1 MTTDKCHSPA
11 TSPMW
16 WDGGDRAITAREK
29 ATIEEHGPS
38 CYTIPLLPAHAADP
52 ADPWRGL
59 YLPARMSAPSEYG
72 DLSHPDIP
80 LWPDQ
85 REDALDKLVHAQG
98 FDFQIVAGEFT
109 YEAMDDGD
117 ELYWQEMRAWNPE
130 APEGE
135 WRLAWKG
142 DTEDGPYA
150 WFVRPMALRPEL
162 AALAARQSG
171 GVDEPAFDQTIEQ
184 RDRYHGTADEL
195 ADHIARITGVDIGEH
210 SSVNCPWQNAIEAAA
225 EYKPAQGIDLGQ
237 VREIRIPARNNLDPI
252 SVFVQDQA
260 AGRGRIVV
268 TCYGN
273 AWQAFWGA
281 MGDRT
286 VMEFVAQ
293 CDADYVSGN
302 MISGRQTRMTKAERA
317 YTERIATEVIAEFR
331 ALRDSQRDAAQGLG
345 NG

>member
-1 MTTDKCHSPA
+1 MTTDKYHSPA
-11 TSPMW
+11 TAPMW

-38 CYTIPLLPAHAADP
+38 CYTIPLLPAQAADP

-59 YLPARMSAPSEYG
+59 YLPARMPAPSEYG

-109 YEAMDDGD
+109 SEALDDGD
-117 ELYWQEMRAWNPE
+117 ELYWQEMRAWNPK

-162 AALAARQSG
+162 AALAARQPGAQEPVAVVGSDFTLLWAGSG
-171 GVDEPAFDQTIEQ
+171 PIAPIVE
-184 RDRYHGTADEL
+184 RHGL
-195 ADHIARITGVDIGEH
+195 KRG
-210 SSVNCPWQNAIEAAA
+210 SLLYAAP
-225 EYKPAQGIDLGQ
+225 PAQGIDLGQ
-237 VREIRIPARNNLDPI
+237 QQDAARY
-252 SVFVQDQA
+252 
-260 AGRGRIVV
+260 R
-268 TCYGN
+268 
-273 AWQAFWGA
+273 W
-281 MGDRT
+281 
-286 VMEFVAQ
+286 
-293 CDADYVSGN
+293 
-302 MISGRQTRMTKAERA
+302 
-317 YTERIATEVIAEFR
+317 
-331 ALRDSQRDAAQGLG
+331 LRDHYDPSVHDDEDGSFLRLAGEELDAAIDDQRDAAPGVG
-345 NG
+345 S